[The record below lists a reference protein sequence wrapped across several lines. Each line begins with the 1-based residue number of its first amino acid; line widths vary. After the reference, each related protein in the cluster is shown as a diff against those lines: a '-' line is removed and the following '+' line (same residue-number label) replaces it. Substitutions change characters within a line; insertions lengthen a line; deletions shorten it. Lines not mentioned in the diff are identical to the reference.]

1 MRILNQKDLEITQP
15 DLTVGRL
22 IPDKHFVCHHEA
34 VQEVAEQFHLEVK
47 ETYANGGHD
56 MKKVIDVAYVP
67 PQDAWDEYEDILRY
81 VPFTAAEQAERNK
94 PDKLALFLETL
105 TVAEQP
111 QLSAEHEA
119 QPYYN
124 PENHAIEWN
133 VIQKE

>member
-67 PQDAWDEYEDILRY
+67 PQDACAMCRL
-81 VPFTAAEQAERNK
+81 P
-94 PDKLALFLETL
+94 
-105 TVAEQP
+105 QP
-111 QLSAEHEA
+111 SR
-119 QPYYN
+119 PN
-124 PENHAIEWN
+124 GISPTNWRCFW
-133 VIQKE
+133 KRSP